1 MKFTI
6 TAGHGAGDPGAVAK
20 TGETEAA
27 LMTELREIVAEKL
40 RQAGHTVKTDGAR
53 WQNLPLVHAL
63 TLVPGSDVAVEL
75 HTNSVADVRAKGVE
89 VISLPAQ
96 KEMARTIARRIAH
109 TLEIP
114 VRGAGGWIDQ
124 SQSARGRLG
133 FVRGFAR
140 YRQER
145 NDRAKKNHHQDDQLD
160 QREAAHGEAHCV
172 HFHWNTAVLTKPVPA
187 ATVTVAIS
195 VLPTKIW

>member
-1 MKFTI
+1 MMKFTV

-27 LMTELREIVAEKL
+27 LMTELRDIVADKL

-63 TLVPGSDVAVEL
+63 TLVPGSDVAIEL
-75 HTNSVADVRAKGVE
+75 HTNAVENPAARGVE
-89 VISLPAQ
+89 VISQPAQ

-133 FVRGFAR
+133 YVRAGGLVVEVFFISNPEELAKYQAR
-140 YRQER
+140 KWLVASAIV
-145 NDRAKKNHHQDDQLD
+145 DA
-160 QREAAHGEAHCV
+160 
-172 HFHWNTAVLTKPVPA
+172 LTGGQ
-187 ATVTVAIS
+187 
-195 VLPTKIW
+195 

>member
-20 TGETEAA
+20 SGETEAA
-27 LMTELREIVAEKL
+27 LMTELRDIVAVKL
-40 RQAGHTVKTDGAR
+40 RLMGHQVKTDGAR

-63 TLVPGSDVAVEL
+63 TLVPGSDVAIEL
-75 HTNSVADVRAKGVE
+75 HTNAFTTPSAGGVE
-89 VISLPAQ
+89 VISLPA
-96 KEMARTIARRIAH
+96 KVDLARTLARRIAH

-133 FVRGFAR
+133 FVRAGGLVVETFFISNPEELAR
-140 YRQER
+140 YQ
-145 NDRAKKNHHQDDQLD
+145 DRKWL
-160 QREAAHGEAHCV
+160 
-172 HFHWNTAVLTKPVPA
+172 
-187 ATVTVAIS
+187 VASAIAETLS
-195 VLPTKIW
+195 PPSWK